1 MLQRITQDESGLRA
15 STLLTGV
22 AAGLAGGVAEI
33 AWILLYAQVS
43 ASDAVAVATGVT
55 ASLFP
60 ALGASGA
67 AVPLG
72 IIVHMVLAVALGM
85 AIAAGLRIVAPRLAG
100 TLLEPVTVVGCLVAV
115 WAVNFLVVL
124 PVINPGF
131 IELVPLGAGLTSK
144 VLFGAAA
151 ALVFYRHAGQRP
163 GRAGR

>member
-1 MLQRITQDESGLRA
+1 MSQRIVQDGAGLRGW
-15 STLLTGV
+15 TLKTGV
-22 AAGLAGGVAEI
+22 AAGLAGGVTEI

-43 ASDAVAVATGVT
+43 AGDAVAVATGVT
-55 ASLFP
+55 VSLFP
-60 ALGASGA
+60 ALGASGL

-72 IIVHMVLAVALGM
+72 ILLHMVLAVMLGV
-85 AIAAGLRIVAPRLAG
+85 AIAAGLRLALPRLAG

-131 IELVPLGAGLTSK
+131 IALVPLGAGLTSK

-151 ALVFYRHAGQRP
+151 AFVFHRQSRRRAAG
-163 GRAGR
+163 